1 MSKFKVLTI
10 ATALVSALG
19 LSSMANAA
27 SEIKVAFN
35 QSDKHPQFLALAD
48 FGDKFTKATDGR
60 YTLNIFPNELLG
72 DQRASLE
79 LVQNSAIQMAVV
91 ANPLVENY
99 NSKFGILSL
108 PYVYSGYEHQQ
119 KVFTS
124 SILDELFK
132 ETSPM
137 GFEVIAAYTGGARSM
152 YNKEGPINTVA
163 DMKGKKIRVM
173 QSDTMIKTLSCMGGK
188 GVPMGQGEVYSAIQ
202 QGVLDG
208 AENSEI
214 TYFDLK
220 QYEVA
225 PFYSATR
232 HLMVPDLVVASSDF
246 LDSMSDKDRAA
257 FESLAKESTLVEF
270 GLWQKQISVSKKAA
284 QDKGATFNEVDI
296 TPFREACIPLQQEL
310 IKTAEQKAL
319 YKKIV
324 ALQ

>member
-19 LSSMANAA
+19 LSSIANAA

-35 QSDKHPQFLALAD
+35 QSDKHPQYLALED
-48 FGDKFTKATDGR
+48 FGAKLTEATDGR
-60 YTLNIFPNELLG
+60 YKLNIFPNELLG

-99 NSKFGILSL
+99 NSKFSIIGL
-108 PYVYSGYEHQQ
+108 PYVYSGYDHQE

-124 SILDELFK
+124 GVLDELFK

-137 GFEVIAAYTGGARSM
+137 GFEVVAAYTGGARSM
-152 YNKEGPINTVA
+152 YNKAGPINSIE
-163 DMKGKKIRVM
+163 DMQGKKIRVM
-173 QSDTMIKTLSCMGGK
+173 QSDTMIKTLSCMGGQ

-225 PFYSATR
+225 PYYSATR

-246 LDSMSDKDRAA
+246 LGSMSDDDRAA
-257 FESLAKESTLVEF
+257 FESLAKKSTLVEF
-270 GLWQKQISVSKKAA
+270 DLWKKQIDVSKQAA
-284 QDKGATFNEVDI
+284 IDKGATFNEVDI
-296 TPFREACIPLQQEL
+296 TPFRDACIPLQQEL
-310 IKTAEQKAL
+310 IKTADQKEL
-319 YKKIV
+319 YKKVV

>member
-1 MSKFKVLTI
+1 MCNFKVLTI

-19 LSSMANAA
+19 LSSVANAA
-27 SEIKVAFN
+27 TEIKAAFN
-35 QSDKHPQFLALAD
+35 QSDKHPQYVALQE
-48 FGDKFTKATDGR
+48 FGEKLSEATDGR

-79 LVQNSAIQMAVV
+79 LVQNGAIQMAVV

-99 NSKFGILSL
+99 NSKFSIIGL
-108 PYVYSGYEHQQ
+108 PYIYSGYDHQEQ
-119 KVFTS
+119 VFTTGA
-124 SILDELFK
+124 LDDLFE
-132 ETSPM
+132 ETSKM
-137 GFEVIAAYTGGARSM
+137 GFEVVAAYTGGARSM
-152 YNKEGPINTVA
+152 YNKEGPINTIA

-225 PFYSATR
+225 PYYSSTR
-232 HLMVPDLVVASSDF
+232 HLMVPDLVVASSYF
-246 LDSMSDKDRAA
+246 LDSMSDEDRAA
-257 FESLAKESTLVEF
+257 FKRLAKESTTAEF
-270 GLWQKQISVSKKAA
+270 GLWKKQISISKKAA
-284 QDKGATFNEVDI
+284 QDKGAHFNEVDI
-296 TPFREACIPLQQEL
+296 APFRDACIPLQQQL
-310 IKTAEQKAL
+310 IKTPAQKAL
-319 YKKIV
+319 YEKIV
-324 ALQ
+324 ALR